1 MTNPAKQ
8 WNQQK
13 PQIQQNNGVNKTH
26 KHRQPTNP
34 SAKLIHKPKT
44 SNHRPHASTNLQT
57 FQTHKIFITSPLWLS
72 DNLPP
77 TTPQQTQTNN
87 RNQNLQN
94 SNTPTKNPIQIK
106 TDPLKNPQPWGHYKD
121 KERGEISEPT
131 TTMPPDRRS
140 ENYRLW
146 TERSEEDR
154 EIINQRE
161 TRGSEEER
169 EREK

>member
-77 TTPQQTQTNN
+77 TTHN
-87 RNQNLQN
+87 RPKPTIQAKTYK
-94 SNTPTKNPIQIK
+94 TPTHPQK
-106 TDPLKNPQPWGHYKD
+106 TRSKSKLTHYKTHNND
-121 KERGEISEPT
+121 ATGQTK
-131 TTMPPDRRS
+131 
-140 ENYRLW
+140 
-146 TERSEEDR
+146 
-154 EIINQRE
+154 
-161 TRGSEEER
+161 
-169 EREK
+169 